1 VNASF
6 LLGGFAH
13 RIVFFYAPRILGGR
27 ASRPAV
33 GGEGA
38 AGWKDILKLE
48 GIRWG
53 RLGPD
58 LVLTARVM

>member
-1 VNASF
+1 
-6 LLGGFAH
+6 
-13 RIVFFYAPRILGGR
+13 VFFYAPRILGGR

-33 GGEGA
+33 GGDGA
-38 AGWKDILKLE
+38 AGWKDILNLE

-58 LVLTARVM
+58 LVLTARVV